1 MDIELIE
8 EELRLRA
15 ILRELND
22 MLYTDRYGENDTKA
36 KIMRKDMNKLTE
48 SIRDFLGLEMY

>member
-1 MDIELIE
+1 MNIDKIE

-22 MLYTDRYGENDTKA
+22 ILNRVPYEEQEDKA
-36 KIMRKDMNKLTE
+36 ETMYSDMKNLEE
-48 SIRDFLGLEMY
+48 SIRDYLDLEIY